1 MYTPSAFKDEDL
13 NRLHQHIADT
23 RLAVLVTQGE
33 QGLQATHVPLLLDPE
48 QRAMMTMTMDPTI
61 QGSGHPMLSAQRAPN
76 APTAGVARKRGGT
89 RRSCMIHLW
98 LLGLGFA

>member
-1 MYTPSAFKDEDL
+1 
-13 NRLHQHIADT
+13 
-23 RLAVLVTQGE
+23 
-33 QGLQATHVPLLLDPE
+33 
-48 QRAMMTMTMDPTI
+48 MMTMTMDPTI